1 MKKTT
6 FIFLG
11 LFTLAFIVFSSFIHN
26 DPHGNM
32 MRDNTSE
39 AMVNEITDDIPVEEF
54 NSIAIALDAEIFI
67 EQGNAHSLEIETSSE
82 TLDKI
87 EVKVKDGKLVIKP
100 ENNTSRLKDDIR
112 IYIVAPDYETISL
125 AGSGELFA
133 EKKME
138 LEDTEFKLAGSG
150 SMIFEDLSADE
161 LELKISGSGEVQIQG
176 EGTEEMDISIAGSG
190 DVDCADFPVEELN
203 AKISG
208 SGDCKV
214 WVNGEIN
221 AFIAGSGSIHYKG
234 NPQIDSSVAGS
245 GSVKSL

>member
-6 FIFLG
+6 FISSG
-11 LFTLAFIVFSSFIHN
+11 LFALAFIMFSGFICN

-32 MRDNTSE
+32 LRDNTDKTL
-39 AMVNEITDDIPVEEF
+39 VNEIADDIPVEEF
-54 NSIAIALDAEIFI
+54 NSVAIALDARVFI
-67 EQGNAHSLEIETSSE
+67 EQGNEHSLEIETSSE

-100 ENNTSRLKDDIR
+100 ENYTSRLKDDIR

-138 LEDTEFKLAGSG
+138 LEDTELKLAGSG
-150 SMIFEDLSADE
+150 SMFFEDLSADE
-161 LELKISGSGEVQIQG
+161 LELKISGSGEVNIKG
-176 EGTEEMDISIAGSG
+176 EGAEEMDISIAGSG
-190 DVDCADFPVEELN
+190 DVDCGDFPVEELH
-203 AKISG
+203 AKIGG

-221 AFIAGSGSIHYKG
+221 ASIAGSGSIHYKG

-245 GSVKSL
+245 GRVKSL